1 MTGTV
6 FLYKKHII
14 HQFLALRRRFNSAP
28 TLTVAIEVLPYHRLS
43 WVDDADAPG
52 GRRLEFKGY
61 VDNIVRH
68 FAKALNF
75 TPLYALSPERTF
87 GTRLPDGSWTGLI
100 GMVVRQEA
108 DFAPGPFIISPVRRE
123 AVDHSTILR
132 NGNLRIL
139 SGLSRLTI
147 DPWGFL
153 LPLTPLVWAVTLAA
167 LLGVLLVLQLF
178 PSCLPGRSLLHGG
191 WSDNTFSPVRILLQQ
206 GEASGT
212 VQGPSCWR
220 LPCVLQVSVL
230 SGSSSRAIMKTNS
243 ASLTPNADV
252 VRPAEWWWWER
263 LVLGLWML
271 TTLVLAKSYSGNL
284 MSLLAVKYLPQPF
297 QTLRDILDHPHVAM
311 IGQKHSNFE
320 QNLRDVKSGLFKEV
334 ASLEDKGRLEFHTQ
348 SQYLKSLDNLV
359 RRGHHVL
366 VDVDLNL
373 RSLIALD
380 FSREGQC
387 DFYISRDGFL
397 PHSAVMIFQKTSPL
411 TQAFNSRLRSLIEQG
426 LISYWMEN
434 VPNFTECENVP
445 KKMLVTSHIS
455 LSNIWGV
462 FAVLAMSLAGG
473 LLVLFAEIIAGLA
486 KEH

>member
-1 MTGTV
+1 MLTLTSDKSLFPNKFYV
-6 FLYKKHII
+6 FG
-14 HQFLALRRRFNSAP
+14 SAP
-28 TLTVAIEVLPYHRLS
+28 TLTVAIEVLPHNRIS
-43 WVDDADAPG
+43 WLEDPDAPG
-52 GRRLEFKGY
+52 GRRLLYSGY

-167 LLGVLLVLQLF
+167 LLGVLLLLQLF

-191 WSDNTFSPVRILLQQ
+191 WSDNTFSPVRVLLQQ

-220 LPCVLQVSVL
+220 LPCVLKVSVL

-334 ASLEDKGRLEFHTQ
+334 ASLEGKGRLEFHTQ

-366 VDVDLNL
+366 VDVDVNL
-373 RSLIALD
+373 KSLIGLD
-380 FSREGQC
+380 FSQEGQC

-397 PHSAVMIFQKTSPL
+397 PYSAVMIFQKTSPL
-411 TQAFNSRLRSLIEQG
+411 TQSFNKRQG
-426 LISYWMEN
+426 VASCQTHN
-434 VPNFTECENVP
+434 
-445 KKMLVTSHIS
+445 
-455 LSNIWGV
+455 
-462 FAVLAMSLAGG
+462 A
-473 LLVLFAEIIAGLA
+473 
-486 KEH
+486 

>member
-1 MTGTV
+1 MGTNKTLV
-6 FLYKKHII
+6 MSSENENDLGDVVSSGLRLRKPCTEDKNKPNRRII
-14 HQFLALRRRFNSAP
+14 LCLCVPRRRFGSSP
-28 TLTVAIEVLPYHRLS
+28 TLTVAIEVLPHNRIS
-43 WVDDADAPG
+43 WVEDPDAPG
-52 GRRLEFKGY
+52 GRRLLYSGY

-87 GTRLPDGSWTGLI
+87 GTRLSDGSWTGLI

-167 LLGVLLVLQLF
+167 LLGVLFVLQLF
-178 PSCLPGRSLLHGG
+178 PSCLPDRSLLRGG
-191 WSDNTFSPVRILLQQ
+191 WSANTFSPVRVLLQQ
-206 GEASGT
+206 
-212 VQGPSCWR
+212 
-220 LPCVLQVSVL
+220 
-230 SGSSSRAIMKTNS
+230 
-243 ASLTPNADV
+243 DV
-252 VRPAEWWWWER
+252 VWPAQWWLWER

-271 TTLVLAKSYSGNL
+271 TTLVLTKSYSGNL

-320 QNLRDVKSGLFKEV
+320 QNLRDVESGLFKEV
-334 ASLEDKGRLEFHTQ
+334 ASLEDEGRLEFHTQ

-373 RSLIALD
+373 KSLIGLD

-387 DFYISRDGFL
+387 DFYISRDGFI
-397 PHSAVMIFQKTSPL
+397 PYSAVMIFQKTSPL
-411 TQAFNSRLRSLIEQG
+411 THSFNKRLRSAIEQG

-462 FAVLAMSLAGG
+462 FAVLAASLVAGI
-473 LLVLFAEIIAGLA
+473 LVLVVEMAAAPA
-486 KEH
+486 K